1 MGSDRQSIMLHENG
15 KKHREAVELDLK
27 KRRDD
32 KLAKEKHKKDLDSV
46 FASVNAAVGIS
57 VGSAGGGAA
66 GSSNFGVAKKPWEQ
80 YQTNVVAAQAQ
91 AVLSSSTSSQ
101 QAVLPTIIKKEPI
114 KVTSSSSTATAAVAR
129 QKQKQPELFDP
140 TIGHYEI
147 EGITY
152 LEGSIY
158 ANILEEGMPIQL
170 WMGSTLATNDEKRDL
185 RNYNHWKKM
194 ALVAKVVTKK
204 KRRIVA
210 EEDDYGESSKQEVS
224 CHVSYLQNETDD
236 DETIETNVPPSRIR
250 LVLGSDPLIPGTLEE
265 AHLALLG
272 GEQIIQV
279 KEEDD
284 DKKKQ
289 QRQQQRQQ
297 QLQFGYM
304 GSLPSLKHTDNFLHY
319 KELSSKS
326 SSSSSNQYY
335 PISFVDT
342 DKGELP
348 TTLHYQMDMSIRP
361 LNTEVSRFKTSAKIA
376 TAAALGHNIITTYD
390 EAVKDVLPVDYPF
403 LLQTNNDNDDT
414 PISNDP
420 THCQQYPKCQGQHCL
435 WYCGYQCQYHHP
447 QQPFHR

>member
-1 MGSDRQSIMLHENG
+1 MSYTNHHQQQNKGKGGNEPWRSKDRHYCSICNAWMGSDRQSIMLHENG
-15 KKHREAVELDLK
+15 KKHRGAVELDLK

-57 VGSAGGGAA
+57 VGSAGG
-66 GSSNFGVAKKPWEQ
+66 SSNFGVAKKPWEQ

-101 QAVLPTIIKKEPI
+101 QAVLPTIKKEPI

-170 WMGSTLATNDEKRDL
+170 WMGSTLATTDEKRDL

-204 KRRIVA
+204 KRKSA
-210 EEDDYGESSKQEVS
+210 CEDYGECSKQEVS

-236 DETIETNVPPSRIR
+236 DETIESNVPPSRIR
-250 LVLGSDPLIPGTLEE
+250 LVLGSDPLIPGTLQE

-279 KEEDD
+279 KEEGD
-284 DKKKQ
+284 DKKNDSNNNNNTTTASQ
-289 QRQQQRQQ
+289 VVDENT
-297 QLQFGYM
+297 G
-304 GSLPSLKHTDNFLHY
+304 
-319 KELSSKS
+319 LSSWSTTTIRKVS
-326 SSSSSNQYY
+326 SQYERNQVLQMLLDFYR
-335 PISFVDT
+335 IHFEQL
-342 DKGELP
+342 GELK
-348 TTLHYQMDMSIRP
+348 SISVLR
-361 LNTEVSRFKTSAKIA
+361 EVFK
-376 TAAALGHNIITTYD
+376 
-390 EAVKDVLPVDYPF
+390 
-403 LLQTNNDNDDT
+403 
-414 PISNDP
+414 
-420 THCQQYPKCQGQHCL
+420 
-435 WYCGYQCQYHHP
+435 
-447 QQPFHR
+447 

>member
-114 KVTSSSSTATAAVAR
+114 KVTSSSSSTAAAAAAK

-140 TIGHYEI
+140 NIGHYEI

-204 KRRIVA
+204 KRRSA
-210 EEDDYGESSKQEVS
+210 GEEDDYGECSKQEVS

-236 DETIETNVPPSRIR
+236 DETIESNVPPSRIR

-279 KEEDD
+279 KEEGE
-284 DKKKQ
+284 DKKNDSNNNNNTTTASQVVDENTGLSSWSTTTIRKVSSQ
-289 QRQQQRQQ
+289 YERNQEKKRKRQHEKEIAEYKEKKEKE
-297 QLQFGYM
+297 LQARKMEEAKYANAHDSALGAYDIVAASTMGESGRASRAYKGVDINKEMKVEVSDTAKSLSKGM
-304 GSLPSLKHTDNFLHY
+304 GSVAFKKKKNVN
-319 KELSSKS
+319 KK
-326 SSSSSNQYY
+326 
-335 PISFVDT
+335 
-342 DKGELP
+342 KGNV
-348 TTLHYQMDMSIRP
+348 R
-361 LNTEVSRFKTSAKIA
+361 KTCA
-376 TAAALGHNIITTYD
+376 
-390 EAVKDVLPVDYPF
+390 
-403 LLQTNNDNDDT
+403 DD
-414 PISNDP
+414 
-420 THCQQYPKCQGQHCL
+420 
-435 WYCGYQCQYHHP
+435 
-447 QQPFHR
+447 

>member
-32 KLAKEKHKKDLDSV
+32 KLAKEKHKKDLDNV

-57 VGSAGGGAA
+57 VGSAG

-114 KVTSSSSTATAAVAR
+114 KVTSSSSSTATATVAK

-204 KRRIVA
+204 KRRSA
-210 EEDDYGESSKQEVS
+210 GEEDDYGECNKQEVS
-224 CHVSYLQNETDD
+224 CHVSYLQNETDE

-279 KEEDD
+279 KEEGE
-284 DKKKQ
+284 DKKNDSNNNNNTTTASQVVDENTGLSSWSTTTIRKVSSQ
-289 QRQQQRQQ
+289 YERNQEKKRKRQHEKEIAEYKEKKEKE
-297 QLQFGYM
+297 LQARKMEEAKYANAHDSALGAYDIVAASTMGESGRASRAYKGVDINKEMKVEVSDTAKSLSKGM
-304 GSLPSLKHTDNFLHY
+304 GS
-319 KELSSKS
+319 
-326 SSSSSNQYY
+326 
-335 PISFVDT
+335 VA
-342 DKGELP
+342 
-348 TTLHYQMDMSIRP
+348 
-361 LNTEVSRFKTSAKIA
+361 FKKKKKVNKKMGNVRKIFA
-376 TAAALGHNIITTYD
+376 
-390 EAVKDVLPVDYPF
+390 
-403 LLQTNNDNDDT
+403 DD
-414 PISNDP
+414 
-420 THCQQYPKCQGQHCL
+420 
-435 WYCGYQCQYHHP
+435 
-447 QQPFHR
+447 